1 MIRKFIILSILLIAL
16 YPANLFAQLPS
27 RPSLLI
33 AITVEGLDAKHLA
46 LLENQ
51 FLTSGFNLLKKQ
63 GISINNISYGPGV
76 DAAAAQAI
84 IYTGAAPTVNGIAAQ
99 KLYDRQ
105 KKAAFN
111 SLHDPTYVGNF
122 TNETYS
128 PSSILA
134 STLSDE
140 VRIDGNAKGLVYSL
154 AASPT
159 QAIIAAGHAANGAY
173 WIADATGNW
182 ASTTFYP
189 DMPLPISNTNYK
201 NPINQRLDT
210 LKWEP
215 LFNPF
220 ILSPISETKKVKSF
234 KHNYPKNNPDR
245 FVAFKAS
252 ALANSEITDMAIEFI
267 NSLFMGRRPQMD
279 MLCITYSLAP
289 YQFGKSADNQLET
302 IDAYIRLDR
311 DIARLI
317 KYAQQKAGDS
327 QVALFLAGTPT
338 EAADKRDA
346 PSFKIPHGEFS
357 VKKAQSLLNMY
368 LMAIHGNG
376 AWVYDYHNG
385 QFYLNEQLAK
395 EKQIDIHTLRTESA
409 EFLAKMS
416 GVAQVYTIDDIIA
429 SRAGENAEA
438 LKRNTNVKTSGD
450 IFIDVAPGWEITDD
464 GTSRPSI
471 VKRHAS
477 ATIPAFILIPG
488 HTPKQIENTLDAR
501 QIAPTVARMLWLRA
515 PNGASLPPL

>member
-1 MIRKFIILSILLIAL
+1 MKKFKTLLFLSLLLCPVILS
-16 YPANLFAQLPS
+16 AQLPS

-33 AITVEGLDAKHLA
+33 GITVEGLDATHLA
-46 LLENQ
+46 LLEKQ
-51 FLTSGFNLLKKQ
+51 FLDTGFNLLKKQ
-63 GISINNISYGPGV
+63 GIYINNISYGPNI

-99 KLYDRQ
+99 QIYDRQ
-105 KKAAFN
+105 KKAAF
-111 SLHDPTYVGNF
+111 SSIYDPSYVGNF

-128 PSSILA
+128 PISILS
-134 STLSDE
+134 STLADE

-154 AASPT
+154 AASPA

-189 DMPLPISNTNYK
+189 EMPLPISNTNYK
-201 NPINQRLDT
+201 NHISHRLDT

-220 ILSPISETKKVKSF
+220 IFSNISESKKVKSF
-234 KHNYPKNNPDR
+234 KHNFPKNSPDR
-245 FVAFKAS
+245 YVAFKNS
-252 ALANSEITDMAIEFI
+252 ALANTEITDMAIEFI
-267 NSLFMGRRPQMD
+267 NSLYMGRRTEMD
-279 MLCITYSLAP
+279 MLCLSYSLAP
-289 YQFGKSADNQLET
+289 YQFGKNADSQLET
-302 IDAYIRLDR
+302 IDAYVRLDR
-311 DIARLI
+311 DISRIVKTAR
-317 KYAQQKAGDS
+317 QKAGDS
-327 QVALFLAGTPT
+327 QVAIFLVGLPT
-338 EAADKRDA
+338 EATDKRDA
-346 PSFKIPHGEFS
+346 ASFKIPHGEFS

-376 AWVYDYHNG
+376 AWVYDYHNH

-395 EKQIDIHTLRTESA
+395 EKQVDIHTLRSESA

-416 GVAQVYTIDDIIA
+416 GIAHVFTIDDIIA

-438 LKRNTNVKTSGD
+438 LKRNTNIKNSGD
-450 IFIDVAPGWEITDD
+450 IFISVAPGWEITDD
-464 GTSRPSI
+464 GSSRPSI
-471 VKRHAS
+471 VKRRAS
-477 ATIPAFILIPG
+477 AIIPAFILVTG
-488 HTPKQIENTLDAR
+488 NTARQIDTEVDAR
-501 QIAPTVARMLWLRA
+501 SIAPTVARMLWLRA